1 MLPAAIEAH
10 AVIVEPMQMDV
21 GSGARLVG
29 GYTGSSQP
37 VPRHIRLGVGG
48 ARTIDWAMA
57 CLGLAQPIVLVS
69 GFWRSGTTWL
79 QECLAE
85 SLGAKT
91 VFEPL
96 SPLNTPRRIQLAARF
111 SGDEDA
117 LQAFVPADLSE
128 DDPTWDLLDAAFTGR
143 HGNNFLL
150 SCRRNVAESR
160 RRKIVVKDVRLQ
172 FNLPAVHQRF
182 GIPVIHIR
190 RHPCAVVASL
200 LAADWHWSFERIR
213 LSMLMPDAA
222 ARLPREFDMDA
233 VSRIAACWAL
243 TERHVASVVQDEP
256 WAKAVTYEEMVE
268 NPCSSLTA
276 FCKWLGQHEV
286 RAAAFG
292 RPSASIDP
300 AEFTASG
307 RNRHDRWRRSMPIEQ
322 ITRVKTI
329 ADELHPTWRETW
341 A

>member
-1 MLPAAIEAH
+1 
-10 AVIVEPMQMDV
+10 MDAGV
-21 GSGARLVG
+21 GARLVG
-29 GYTGSSQP
+29 GYTGSSQH
-37 VPRHIRLGVGG
+37 VPARIRLAVGG
-48 ARTIDWAMA
+48 ARAIDWALA
-57 CLGLAQPIVLVS
+57 CLHLAQPVVLVS

-91 VFEPL
+91 AFEPL
-96 SPLNTPRRIQLAARF
+96 SPFNTPRRIQLADRF

-117 LQAFVPADLSE
+117 FQAFVPYSLSE
-128 DDPTWDLLDAAFTGR
+128 DDPTWALLDAAFTGR

-150 SCRRNVAESR
+150 SCRRDMAESR

-172 FNLPAVHQRF
+172 FNLPAVHRRF
-182 GIPVIHIR
+182 DIPIIHIR

-200 LAADWHWSFERIR
+200 LAADWHWSFERVR
-213 LSMLMPDAA
+213 LSVLMPDAA
-222 ARLPREFDMDA
+222 ARLPREFDVDA

-243 TERHVASVVQDEP
+243 TERHVACAMNNEP

-268 NPCSSLTA
+268 NPSSSLTA
-276 FCKWLGQHEV
+276 LCQWMGQREV

-300 AEFTASG
+300 AEFEASG
-307 RNRHDRWRRSMPIEQ
+307 RDRQDRWRRSMSIKQVARIE
-322 ITRVKTI
+322 TI
-329 ADELHPTWRETW
+329 ADDLHPTWRETW
-341 A
+341 T

>member
-1 MLPAAIEAH
+1 M
-10 AVIVEPMQMDV
+10 IVEPRSLGAGV
-21 GSGARLVG
+21 GSRLVG
-29 GYTGSSQP
+29 GYTDPSQP
-37 VPRHIRLGVGG
+37 MPRRMRLAVGG
-48 ARTIDWAMA
+48 ARTIDWALA
-57 CLGLAQPIVLVS
+57 CLHLAKPVVLIS

-85 SLGAKT
+85 SLDAKT

-96 SPLNTPRRIQLAARF
+96 SPFNTPRRAQLVARF

-117 LQAFVPADLSE
+117 LQAFVPADLLE
-128 DDPTWDLLDAAFTGR
+128 DDPTWALLDAAFTGR

-150 SCRRNVAESR
+150 SCRRNMAESR

-172 FNLPAVHQRF
+172 FNLPAVHRRF
-182 GIPVIHIR
+182 GIPIIHIR

-200 LAADWHWSFERIR
+200 LAADWHWSFERVR
-213 LSMLMPDAA
+213 LSALMPDAA

-243 TERHVASVVQDEP
+243 TERHVACAMNNKP
-256 WAKAVTYEEMVE
+256 WAKAVTYEEIVE
-268 NPCSSLTA
+268 NPSSSLTA
-276 FCKWLGQHEV
+276 LCQWMGQHEE

-300 AEFTASG
+300 AEFAASG
-307 RNRHDRWRRSMPIEQ
+307 RDHQDRWRKSLSVKQVARIE
-322 ITRVKTI
+322 TI
-329 ADELHPTWRETW
+329 VDDLHPTWRK